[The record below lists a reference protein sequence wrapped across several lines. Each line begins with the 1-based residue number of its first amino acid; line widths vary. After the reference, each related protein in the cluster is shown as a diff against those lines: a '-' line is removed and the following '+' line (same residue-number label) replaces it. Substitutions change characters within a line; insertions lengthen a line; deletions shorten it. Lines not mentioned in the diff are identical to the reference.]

1 MLGEICSIEA
11 VLGDYDCPAVQVGC
25 DDLQDG
31 GYFEY
36 TFSAFEAKKL
46 AFNLIKAVAVAET
59 ELGIVHALAPV
70 PLVTRFSPRN
80 DDNDCDQDR
89 ELAHSYADLFDSAR
103 RVKHPDIDVNI
114 FPDSQ
119 SILIKYELG
128 EIFCYFAEKD
138 ALEYADKLL
147 ECAETAQLK
156 SFLKIVAELSDEYS
170 EEMTEQFLALFS
182 ESKKQQRKDCGN

>member
-11 VLGDYDCPAVQVGC
+11 VLGDYDCPAVLVGC
-25 DDLQDG
+25 DDLQNG

-36 TFSAFEAKKL
+36 TLSAFEAKEL

-70 PLVTRFSPRN
+70 PLDTRFSPN
-80 DDNDCDQDR
+80 VDDGCDKER
-89 ELAHSYADLFDSAR
+89 ELARSYADLFDSAR
-103 RVKHPDIDVNI
+103 RVKHTNIDINI
-114 FPDSQ
+114 FPNSQ

-138 ALEYADKLL
+138 ALDYAERLL
-147 ECAETAQLK
+147 ECAEMAQLK
-156 SFLKIVAELSDEYS
+156 SFLKTVAELSEEYS
-170 EEMTEQFLALFS
+170 EEMTEQFLTLFS
-182 ESKKQQRKDCGN
+182 ESKEQQRKYCGN